1 MPTAHLPIH
10 FKKSKNACLSRLAG
24 FALDYYYF
32 FLNMFLFPEF
42 DVKVICN
49 PPKTL
54 LASKRQNFQAFMN
67 FCRRTKSPLLNRFS
81 YITGLTLASDS

>member
-1 MPTAHLPIH
+1 
-10 FKKSKNACLSRLAG
+10 
-24 FALDYYYF
+24 
-32 FLNMFLFPEF
+32 MFLFPEF

-67 FCRRTKSPLLNRFS
+67 FCRRTKSPLMNRFS

>member
-1 MPTAHLPIH
+1 MPTARLPIH
-10 FKKSKNACLSRLAG
+10 FKKSKNARLIKLAG
-24 FALDYYYF
+24 FALDFYF

-54 LASKRQNFQAFMN
+54 LASKRENFQAFMN
-67 FCRRTKSPLLNRFS
+67 FQ
-81 YITGLTLASDS
+81 D